1 MSDKEPTHHLTPFE
15 TLVLQRFDQLDAR
28 LDSMDKRLDSMDARL
43 DSMDTRLDSMDAR
56 LTTLESKAL
65 DTKPIWEMAL
75 AELVEV
81 KAEIVEI
88 KTRLNDID
96 KRLHKVERALGI
108 LSEDVVHLR
117 ADLRSFD
124 DRITALEGK

>member
-15 TLVLQRFDQLDAR
+15 TLVLKRFDQIDAR
-28 LDSMDKRLDSMDARL
+28 LDSMDGRLDSMDG
-43 DSMDTRLDSMDAR
+43 R

-65 DTKPIWEMAL
+65 DTKPIWEQAL
-75 AELVEV
+75 AEIVEI

-96 KRLHKVERALGI
+96 KRLHRVERALGI
-108 LSEDVVHLR
+108 LSEDVVHVR
-117 ADLRSFD
+117 ADLRGFD